1 MHGEVGRILSMH
13 EKAEEMG
20 LERCLEA
27 SSRSLEMSLEE
38 QAGL

>member
-1 MHGEVGRILSMH
+1 
-13 EKAEEMG
+13 MG

-38 QAGL
+38 QAGLSEREEG